1 LRHLLSLS
9 DVESAEDFCLPRCPV
24 LFRKVVVKPRASV
37 RRAQDATQECAT
49 LRGDMGAQAWSEG
62 PEGHGVMCS
71 ATKPKHD
78 KYKST
83 QIVCRVFGL
92 CLDQVW
98 TMFWR
103 MSEVFTGKIRTFHID
118 VNVKSDLC
126 EPAM

>member
-1 LRHLLSLS
+1 MPH
-9 DVESAEDFCLPRCPV
+9 CPV

-49 LRGDMGAQAWSEG
+49 LRGDMGAQARSEG

-78 KYKST
+78 KYKSI
-83 QIVCRVFGL
+83 QIACHVFGL
-92 CLDQVW
+92 CSDHVWNCLDHVLANERSLHREDQ
-98 TMFWR
+98 
-103 MSEVFTGKIRTFHID
+103 
-118 VNVKSDLC
+118 NVKSDLC